1 MKQVSDIKR
10 YLDRLANGPLLD
22 SVVSPGRYVQPSEP
36 PEGEPEL
43 DGAALSKRRTLV
55 RDAAM
60 RAAPLKVKR
69 KTRGKKNAR

>member
-1 MKQVSDIKR
+1 MSELKR

-43 DGAALSKRRTLV
+43 DGAALTKRRILV

-60 RAAPLKVKR
+60 RAAPLKVR
-69 KTRGKKNAR
+69 KARGKPK